1 MNLRQTRNVAR
12 TPSCRFVT
20 SYYAHSR
27 AGEDQS
33 TWEPLDRHLH
43 AVAELARKLSGA
55 FDSGEWGY
63 LAGLW
68 HDVGK
73 YRQQFQDRIR
83 GSGEKAEHAAA
94 GAALA
99 AEHRAMPAAFAIAGH
114 HAGLANLAARND
126 TTRRPLRDTVLV
138 GRPMLDLI
146 RAAIPA
152 DIGRLVAPAPPAFLA
167 SVPAGDAAI
176 RAQEMWT
183 RFLFSALIDAD
194 RLATER
200 FYSPDRRPDVC
211 HFDSIGALRLRLDQ
225 HLSRFKPDSDVNRMR
240 AEVLRQCVAAASQ
253 STGLFSLTVP
263 TGGGKTLSSLAF
275 GLGHAET
282 HGLRRVI
289 VVIPYTSIIEQT
301 AQVFAEAIGHDNVIE
316 HHSAFDEL
324 HANENASERET
335 RRRLAVENWDAP
347 VIVTTTVQFF
357 ETLFSDHPSRCRKL
371 HNVAR
376 SVVIID
382 EAQALPAPF
391 LTCLLDGMKEL
402 VRGYGCTLLLSTA
415 TQPALG
421 QRAALPDGLENVRE
435 IIGDP
440 VVLAESLERVD
451 VRWPASP
458 AQPMPYDQVAGE
470 MTAHERVLA
479 IVHTRRDAR
488 RLAEMLTAE
497 GRYHLSALMCA
508 SHRKEVLQTIKTTL
522 LEHGTP
528 CRLVATQ
535 LVEAGVD
542 VDFPVVYRAL
552 GGLDS
557 MAQAAGRCNR
567 EGMLRNAE
575 GTPVRGE
582 VVVFVAETDPPPGAR
597 AGLAVTRSLL
607 GSHGPSLSISDQQHL
622 SAYFRAYYQ
631 TQNRD
636 AKSVMPERAALNFAT
651 VGSRMRLIDDG
662 FSHPVA
668 VPWGD
673 GRKRIRELVDCI
685 ASGTSARLALRA
697 LQPFLVQVRER
708 DLRTLQRLGAVLDI
722 EGFCHQ
728 LALPFEHLYDPDF
741 GLSIDDDAVPDVA
754 VFQA

>member
-1 MNLRQTRNVAR
+1 MT
-12 TPSCRFVT
+12 SC
-20 SYYAHSR
+20 YAHSR

-33 TWEPLDRHLH
+33 TWEPLDRHLRE
-43 AVAELARKLSGA
+43 VADLAKHLSQA
-55 FDSGEWGY
+55 FDSGDWGY

-73 YRQQFQDRIR
+73 YRQEFQDRIR

-99 AEHRAMPAAFAIAGH
+99 AELRATPAAFAIAGH
-114 HAGLANLAARND
+114 HAGLANRVARNH
-126 TTRRPLRDTVLV
+126 TTRRSLLETVDV
-138 GRPMLDLI
+138 GKPMLARI
-146 RAAIPA
+146 RSAIPLE
-152 DIGRLVAPAPPAFLA
+152 IGHLTAPAPPAFLA
-167 SVPAGDAAI
+167 SLPPGDAAT

-200 FYSPDRRPDVC
+200 FYSPDRRPDAK
-211 HFDSIGALRLRLDQ
+211 HFDSMSRLRERLDQ
-225 HLSRFKPDSDVNRMR
+225 HLSNFRPDSTVNVMR
-240 AEVLRQCVAAASQ
+240 AAVLRHCVSAASQ
-253 STGLFSLTVP
+253 PPGFFSLTVP

-275 GLGHAET
+275 GLEHAET

-301 AQVFAEAIGHDNVIE
+301 AQVFAAALGPDNVIE
-316 HHSAFDEL
+316 HHSAFDESD
-324 HANENASERET
+324 AKEEASERET
-335 RRRLAVENWDAP
+335 RRRLAIENWDAP

-376 SVVIID
+376 SVVIVD
-382 EAQALPAPF
+382 EAQALPASF

-402 VRGYGCTLLLSTA
+402 VRGYGCSLVLATA

-421 QRAALPDGLENVRE
+421 KRDALPDGLENVHE

-440 VVLAESLERVD
+440 VALAESLERVD

-458 AQPMPYDQVAGE
+458 SQPIPYDHVAGE
-470 MTAHERVLA
+470 MIAHERVLA

-488 RLAEMLTAE
+488 RLATLMPAE
-497 GRYHLSALMCA
+497 GRFHLSALMCA
-508 SHRKEVLQTIKTTL
+508 SHRTEVLRTIKDTL
-522 LEHGTP
+522 RGRGGP

-535 LVEAGVD
+535 LIEAGVD

-567 EGMLRNAE
+567 EGVLR
-575 GTPVRGE
+575 GPDGSPVRGQF
-582 VVVFVAETDPPPGAR
+582 VVFAAETEPPPGAR
-597 AGLAVTRSLL
+597 AGLAVTTGLL
-607 GSHGPSLSISDQQHL
+607 ASHGQSLSISDQQHL
-622 SAYFRAYYQ
+622 SEYFRAYYQ

-636 AKSVMPERAALNFAT
+636 AKSVMPERAEFNFAT
-651 VGSRMRLIDDG
+651 VGSKMRLIDDG

-673 GRKRIRELVDCI
+673 GPERIRALVDCI
-685 ASGTSARLALRA
+685 TFGKRARSALRA

-708 DLRTLQRLGAVLDI
+708 DLWTLQRMGAVAEL
-722 EGFCHQ
+722 EGFCYQ
-728 LALPFEHLYDPDF
+728 LVPPFEHLYDPVF
-741 GLSIDDDAVPDVA
+741 GLCIDEDAIADA
-754 VFQA
+754 SVFVF